1 MYQLS
6 LNLAENIINQ
16 YASPTAVVSKP
27 MLEEKIK
34 AMKTAFSKNT
44 KIFYAIKANNNPHIV
59 KVLKN
64 AGLDGIDTVSINE
77 VLLAKKLGFT
87 ANQIIYTGSSCSNEE
102 MTAVYNQGVMLN
114 IGSTSELARFG
125 KMHPNTK
132 VSIRFNPEVGDGET
146 AAVITAGDSTK
157 FGIKASKLDEVKQ
170 IVAEYNLTI
179 AGIHCHIGSGF
190 YSTDKFEKAVVRILE
205 KAKDFA
211 NLEFVDFGGGFGVQ
225 YKKDQTPID
234 LNDFAQSIEKHIA
247 EFNKYNKKE
256 IEIRLEPGK
265 YLVMQACTTLTKV
278 TTIKDEYAI
287 PFVGTDTGMNH
298 IIRPALYG
306 SYHHVENL
314 SNPNDKQVKVNIVG
328 NICESDDFIA
338 EEIEISNPRENDILA
353 VLTTGAYCPTMQSFY
368 NLRPFLAEVLVD
380 ENEELTLMRKR
391 STFNELLAQQGFT
404 AF

>member
-1 MYQLS
+1 MYQPS
-6 LNLAENIINQ
+6 LDLAQNIINQ
-16 YASPTAVVSKP
+16 YASPIAVVSKP

-34 AMKTAFSKNT
+34 AMKTAFAKNT
-44 KIFYAIKANNNPHIV
+44 KIFYAMKANNNPHII
-59 KVLKN
+59 KVLKH

-77 VLLAKKLGFT
+77 VLLAKKLGFS
-87 ANQIIYTGSSCSNEE
+87 AEQIIYTGSSCTDEE
-102 MTAVYNQGVMLN
+102 MAAVHNEGVILN

-125 KMHPNTK
+125 RMFPNTK

-170 IVAEYNLTI
+170 IVAEHNLTI

-190 YSTDKFEKAVVRILE
+190 YSTEQFEKAVIRILE
-205 KAKDFA
+205 QAKGFA
-211 NLEFVDFGGGFGVQ
+211 NLEFVDFGGGYGVQ
-225 YKKDQTPID
+225 YKKEQTPID
-234 LNDFAQSIEKHIA
+234 LNDFAQSIQKHVD
-247 EFNKYNKKE
+247 EFNKHNQKE

-265 YLVMQACTTLTKV
+265 YLVMQACATLTKV
-278 TTIKDEYAI
+278 TTIKDEYAV

-314 SNPNDKQVKVNIVG
+314 SNPNDAKLKVNIVG

-338 EEIEISNPRENDILA
+338 EEIEISTPRENDILA

-380 ENEELTLMRKR
+380 ENEDLTLIRKR
-391 STFNELLAQQGFT
+391 STFDELLAQQGFT

>member
-1 MYQLS
+1 MYQPKLD
-6 LNLAENIINQ
+6 LAQNIIQ
-16 YASPTAVVSKP
+16 QFSTPTAVISKP

-34 AMKTAFSKNT
+34 AMKSAFSKNT

-59 KVLKN
+59 KILKN

-77 VLLAKKLGFT
+77 VKLAKKLGFT
-87 ANQIIYTGSSCSNEE
+87 PQQIIYTGSSCSDEE
-102 MTAVYNQGVMLN
+102 MAEVHNQGVMLN

-125 KMHPNTK
+125 KMFPNTK

-190 YSTDKFEKAVVRILE
+190 YSTDQFEKAVVRILDQ
-205 KAKDFA
+205 AKDFA

-225 YKKDQTPID
+225 YKKEQTPID
-234 LNDFAQSIEKHIA
+234 LNDFAKSIQTHVD
-247 EFNKYNKKE
+247 EFNKHNKKE

-265 YLVMQACTTLTKV
+265 YLVMQACATLTKV

-287 PFVGTDTGMNH
+287 PFIGTDTGMNH

-314 SNPNDKQVKVNIVG
+314 TNANAEKQKVNIVG

-338 EEIEISNPRENDILA
+338 EEIEIQTPRENDILA

-380 ENEELTLMRKR
+380 EDNNLKLIRKR
-391 STFNELLAQQGFT
+391 STFDELLAQQGFT
-404 AF
+404 DF

>member
-1 MYQLS
+1 MYQPTLK
-6 LNLAENIINQ
+6 LAQEIINQ
-16 YASPTAVVSKP
+16 YGSPTAVVSKT
-27 MLEEKIK
+27 MLEDKIK
-34 AMKTAFSKNT
+34 SMKSAFSKNT

-77 VLLAKKLGFT
+77 VKLAKKLGFT
-87 ANQIIYTGSSCSNEE
+87 PQQIIYTGSSCSNEE
-102 MTAVYNQGVMLN
+102 MTAVHNEGVILN

-157 FGIKASKLDEVKQ
+157 FGIKANKLNEVKD
-170 IVAEYNLTI
+170 IVAKYSLI
-179 AGIHCHIGSGF
+179 VAGIHCHIGSGF
-190 YSTDKFEKAVVRILE
+190 YTTQQFEKAVVRILE
-205 KAKDFA
+205 QAKGFA
-211 NLEFVDFGGGFGVQ
+211 NLEFIDFGGGFGVQ
-225 YKKDQTPID
+225 YKKEQTPID
-234 LNDFAQSIEKHIA
+234 LQDFANSIETHIA
-247 EFNKYNKKE
+247 EFNAYNKKD
-256 IEIRLEPGK
+256 IEVRLEPGK
-265 YLVMQACTTLTKV
+265 FLVMQACATLTKV
-278 TTIKDEYAI
+278 TTIKDEFAI
-287 PFVGTDTGMNH
+287 PFIGTDTGMNH

-314 SNPNDKQVKVNIVG
+314 SNEGAEKQTVNIVG

-338 EEIEISNPRENDILA
+338 EEIVIAKPTEGDILA

-380 ENEELTLMRKR
+380 DSNNLKLIRNRANFEQ
-391 STFNELLAQQGFT
+391 LLEQQGFT

>member
-1 MYQLS
+1 MYQPT
-6 LNLAENIINQ
+6 LNLAQNIINQ
-16 YASPTAVVSKP
+16 YGSPVAVVSKSV
-27 MLEEKIK
+27 LEEKVNL
-34 AMKTAFSKNT
+34 MKSAFTNNT

-64 AGLDGIDTVSINE
+64 AGIDGIDTVSINE

-87 ANQIIYTGSSCSNEE
+87 SNQIIYTGSSCSDDE
-102 MTAVYNQGVMLN
+102 MRAVHEQGVILN

-125 KMHPNTK
+125 AMFPGTK

-170 IVAEYNLTI
+170 IVAEHNLTI

-190 YSTDKFEKAVVRILE
+190 YSTEQFEEAVVRILE
-205 KAKDFA
+205 QAKDFA

-225 YKKDQTPID
+225 YKKEQGQIN
-234 LNDFAQSIEKHIA
+234 LNDFAASIEKHIA
-247 EFNKYNKKE
+247 EFNAHNKKE
-256 IEIRLEPGK
+256 IEVRLEPGK
-265 YLVMQACTTLTKV
+265 FLVMQACATLTKV

-314 SNPNDKQVKVNIVG
+314 SNANAELQKVNIVG

-338 EEIEISNPRENDILA
+338 EEIEIPTPRENDILA

-368 NLRPFLAEVLVD
+368 NLRPFLAEVLID
-380 ENEELTLMRKR
+380 ENEQATLIRKR
-391 STFNELLAQQGFT
+391 STFDDLLAQQGFT
-404 AF
+404 EF